1 MIKIN
6 KKGQEEMVGFGII
19 MILVAIILLVFLSF
33 ALRSG
38 NDSGSESYQ
47 VDNFIQSFLQ
57 YHTDCEDSREYLT
70 IQDLI
75 LACTSGDLCL
85 DQRETCEVLN
95 STLFDLIDASWNIG
109 EDTPN
114 RGYVLLIRNNIDE
127 NNVDILV
134 DLTKGNLTGNFL
146 GASQYFENSRRNAK
160 IDIYFD
166 VYN

>member
-1 MIKIN
+1 
-6 KKGQEEMVGFGII
+6 MVGFGII

-33 ALRSG
+33 SLRNN

-57 YHTDCEDSREYLT
+57 YHTNCSDNTEYLT

-75 LACTSGDLCL
+75 FSCTSNDLCL
-85 DQRETCEVLN
+85 DGRNTCEVLN
-95 STLFDLIDASWNIG
+95 STLFDLIESSWNIG

-114 RGYVLLIRNNIDE
+114 RGYKLIIRNNLGEGLAD
-127 NNVDILV
+127 DLV
-134 DLTKGNLTGNFL
+134 DLEKGNLTGSFL
-146 GASQYFENSRRNAK
+146 GSSQNFVKRTAN

-166 VYN
+166 IYN

>member
-1 MIKIN
+1 MRKIN

-33 ALRSG
+33 SLR
-38 NDSGSESYQ
+38 NNNNSGSESYQ

-57 YHTDCEDSREYLT
+57 YHTDCSDNTEYLA

-75 LACTSGDLCL
+75 FACTSNDLCL
-85 DQRETCEVLN
+85 DGRETCEVLN
-95 STLFDLIDASWNIG
+95 STLFDLIEVSWNIG

-114 RGYVLLIRNNIDE
+114 RGYKLIIRNNFGEGLAD
-127 NNVDILV
+127 DLV
-134 DLTKGNLTGNFL
+134 DFEKGNLTGSFL
-146 GASQYFENSRRNAK
+146 GSSQNFVKRTAN